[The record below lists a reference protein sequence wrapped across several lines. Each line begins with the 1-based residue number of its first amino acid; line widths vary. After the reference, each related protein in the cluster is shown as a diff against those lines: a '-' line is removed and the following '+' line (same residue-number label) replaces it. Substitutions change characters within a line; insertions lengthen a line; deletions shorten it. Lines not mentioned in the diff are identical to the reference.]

1 MKKILCILLALI
13 VVGSLAACTTDNQS
27 EAEVTTGAT
36 AAVTTAET
44 TAATT
49 AATTA
54 EPVGYTVTFV
64 ADENV
69 TVTVF
74 PTQDLTKNGA
84 VATEAVSRDRET
96 GIPTQTDGQV
106 NFVLNFAEGFE
117 LADIVV
123 TGEYKNLKGSADTG
137 TENGYR
143 ITKIAG
149 DLTVTVTSR
158 ASGSAVDDSANGYA
172 VAFVPDENVTVTV
185 FKTQDMTAG
194 GTVTNSAASRD
205 SATGAATKTDGQ
217 VNFIVTV
224 AEGFEISEITVTGS
238 YKNLK
243 GPDETGVANG
253 YRITKVAGDLTVTI
267 TTQAKQ

>member
-1 MKKILCILLALI
+1 MKKILCILMALI
-13 VVGSLAACTTDNQS
+13 VVGSLAACSADNQP
-27 EAEVTTGAT
+27 EAEATTGAT
-36 AAVTTAET
+36 AAVTTAKTTAET
-44 TAATT
+44 TAEEVPT
-49 AATTA
+49 
-54 EPVGYTVTFV
+54 GYAVTFV
-64 ADENV
+64 PDENV

-74 PTQDLTKNGA
+74 QTQDMTTGGT
-84 VATEAVSRDRET
+84 VATEAISRDSET

-143 ITKIAG
+143 ITKIAS
-149 DLTVTVTSR
+149 DLTVTITSR
-158 ASGSAVDDSANGYA
+158 ASGSANDDSANGYA
-172 VAFVPDENVTVTV
+172 VTFVPDGNVTVTV

-224 AEGFEISEITVTGS
+224 AEGFEIGEITVTGS

-267 TTQAKQ
+267 TSQAKQ